1 MGEAGTTRIR
11 AGRLIDGTGAEPREN
26 VTITVEN
33 GVIMQVDSDS
43 APSNDGETLDL
54 SGYTVMPGLINMHA
68 HTVLP
73 GDGSSFEAWMEN
85 PDEILLLTA
94 FANARTALYSGV
106 TTIRDCGGK
115 GTLMFRLRD
124 AIRAG
129 IVEGPRFVL
138 SGWPLT
144 MTGGHCR
151 YFGGETDGVE
161 GMRLGAREVMKA
173 GADFVKI
180 MASGGGTVGTYS
192 QFPSFEV
199 EELRAAID
207 EAHKLRKRAS
217 CHTIATESISRA
229 LDAGTDHIEHCSFM
243 APDTSWKY
251 EDDIARRVAEQG
263 VYVTATLQVGFDR
276 HDALRE
282 MSAHGESLTPA
293 EAAQLAGATQ
303 AHANSIANIRNL
315 NDLGVKLVAG
325 NDAGWRHTG
334 FDDFYLELVYLAE
347 AGMTPLQAIKA
358 ATGRAAEACQLEKTV
373 GTVAPGKVADLLA
386 VAGDPSTD
394 LTTLRQ
400 PTIVLQAGKTVV
412 DRR

>member
-1 MGEAGTTRIR
+1 MADAGTMRVR
-11 AGRLIDGTGAEPREN
+11 AGRLIDGTGAEPQEN
-26 VTITVEN
+26 VMVTIEQGMITQVEPG
-33 GVIMQVDSDS
+33 GVAGGD
-43 APSNDGETLDL
+43 ALDL
-54 SGYTVMPGLINMHA
+54 NDYTLMPGLINMHA

-73 GDGSSFEAWMEN
+73 GDGSSFEEWMEQ
-85 PDEILLLTA
+85 PDEILLLQA
-94 FANARTALYSGV
+94 FANARTSLYAGV

-115 GTLMFRLRD
+115 GTLTFRLRD

-129 IVEGPRFVL
+129 VVEGPRFVL

-161 GMRLGAREVMKA
+161 GMRLGARKALKA

-192 QFPSFEV
+192 QYPSFEV

-217 CHTIATESISRA
+217 CHTIATESIERA

-251 EDDIARRVAEQG
+251 EEPLARRVAEQG

-276 HDALRE
+276 HDADRK
-282 MSAHGESLTPA
+282 S
-293 EAAQLAGATQ
+293 
-303 AHANSIANIRNL
+303 
-315 NDLGVKLVAG
+315 
-325 NDAGWRHTG
+325 
-334 FDDFYLELVYLAE
+334 
-347 AGMTPLQAIKA
+347 
-358 ATGRAAEACQLEKTV
+358 
-373 GTVAPGKVADLLA
+373 
-386 VAGDPSTD
+386 
-394 LTTLRQ
+394 
-400 PTIVLQAGKTVV
+400 VV
-412 DRR
+412 